1 MLGSSMIEK
10 PLPKMTTWNQQRIVR
25 KLERLLD
32 DPEVCPQGVLPA
44 ERKLAEILEISRQ
57 TLRVVLAELQEHG
70 RIEVQ
75 GSTRVAV
82 PLSGPRPSDV
92 DGLVRPTGLLRKHR
106 TIGVVWAHHHGQVRP
121 PLENRVP
128 PGSWAQVRFGIAD
141 ALQAH
146 GDSVLLLQPGNLL
159 DKPVD
164 WLAAQ
169 RLNGLLIGT
178 EVPEEI
184 VAQLTEARQAGR
196 IIITSSDEPWSKPMD
211 RVVPDH
217 QAGAYALTEFL
228 IKRRRRKVLRF
239 WAGVANG
246 SPRPTWLAQR
256 DIGHER
262 AMREASLPVRPAV
275 EFTEAKDTYEKVHDW
290 FEICKHLYA
299 GYLAQAFAADAPD
312 AIMALTDGHV
322 PAVIAACRLLGKR
335 VPEDV
340 AIVGFDNYWA
350 DVPERRFE
358 ATPPWASVDKHNHDI
373 GQAMVELLLARLTDQ
388 ISTPPQLR
396 VMKTDLVA
404 LPG

>member
-1 MLGSSMIEK
+1 MPGGSMIEK

-44 ERKLAEILEISRQ
+44 ERKLAELLEISRQ
-57 TLRVVLAELQEHG
+57 TVRVVLAELQEHG
-70 RIEVQ
+70 RIVTQ
-75 GSTRVAV
+75 GGTRVAV
-82 PLSGPRPSDV
+82 RQEGNASTLS
-92 DGLVRPTGLLRKHR
+92 DGASREKSAATKHR

-141 ALQAH
+141 TLQAQ
-146 GDSVLLLQPGNLL
+146 GDSVLLLQPGNLQ

-169 RLNGLLIGT
+169 RLDGLIIGT

-184 VAQLTEARQAGR
+184 VALLTAARQAGR
-196 IIITSSDEPWSKPMD
+196 IIVTSSDEPWSKTMD

-228 IKRRRRKVLRF
+228 IKRRRRKILRF
-239 WAGVANG
+239 WAGVAN
-246 SPRPTWLAQR
+246 STPRPTWLAQR

-262 AMREASLPVRPAV
+262 AMREASLAIRPAV
-275 EFTEAKDTYEKVHDW
+275 EFTEAKDTFAKVHDW

-299 GYLAQAFAADAPD
+299 GYLAQVFAVDAPD

-358 ATPPWASVDKHNHDI
+358 ATSPWASVDKHNHDI
-373 GQAMVELLLARLTDQ
+373 GQAMVELLLSRLTEQ
-388 ISTPPQLR
+388 TPTPPQLR
-396 VMKTDLVA
+396 VMKTDLVV

>member
-1 MLGSSMIEK
+1 MPGGSMIEK

-25 KLERLLD
+25 KLESLLD

-44 ERKLAEILEISRQ
+44 ERKLAELLDISRQ
-57 TLRVVLAELQEHG
+57 TVRVVLAELQEHG
-70 RIEVQ
+70 RIVTQ
-75 GSTRVAV
+75 GGTRVAV
-82 PLSGPRPSDV
+82 RHTD
-92 DGLVRPTGLLRKHR
+92 DGTTFTGGTARGKSRHR

-128 PGSWAQVRFGIAD
+128 PGSWSQVRFGIAD
-141 ALQAH
+141 ALQAR
-146 GDSVLLLQPGNLL
+146 GDSVLLLQPGNLQ

-169 RLNGLLIGT
+169 RLDGLIIGT

-184 VAQLTEARQAGR
+184 VVLLAEARRAGR
-196 IIITSSDEPWSKPMD
+196 IIVTSQDEPWSQAMD

-217 QAGAYALTEFL
+217 QGGAYALTEFL
-228 IKRRRRKVLRF
+228 IKRRRRKILRF

-246 SPRPTWLAQR
+246 TPRPAWLTQR

-262 AMREASLPVRPAV
+262 AMREASLVARPAL
-275 EFTEAKDTYEKVHDW
+275 EFREVQDTCEKVHDW

-299 GYLAQAFAADAPD
+299 GYLAQAFTADAPD

-358 ATPPWASVDKHNHDI
+358 STSPWASVDKHNHDI
-373 GQAMVELLLARLTDQ
+373 GQAMVELLLSRLAEPTP
-388 ISTPPQLR
+388 TPPQLR
-396 VMKTDLVA
+396 VMKTDLIV